1 MQRSSDG
8 FDKISLGAL
17 ESGFSAIVYLRA
29 CSFAHLSFIP
39 IRGAMSEETTTGNT
53 KSGGEEIRKDSG
65 LVPEGASGSIL
76 NSEECPANNGKTG
89 LIFDI
94 QGHSVH
100 DGPGTRTLIFLSGCP
115 LRCTWCANPEGLKH
129 RQRLMHKEQF
139 CKECPRRCIAACPH
153 GAVSAVEDG
162 PALVSF
168 DRSKCESC
176 QSRECLDVCYMGAL
190 QLSGK
195 YYTVDEVM
203 AILNRDRYY
212 WGQKGGVSL
221 SGGDPLMQ
229 GKFVVELLRR
239 CNDAYINVCIETTA
253 NISRRTLK
261 AVAPFVQWFF
271 IDVKNMDSK
280 RHKEFTGVGNETIL
294 ENIRWLA
301 GSGWEGRILL
311 RMPVIAG
318 FNDSIENARATAAFM
333 KSCGL
338 NEINLLPFHRLGA
351 SKYRQLGLE
360 YQYDDQPACNPED
373 LKPLAEIYE
382 AQGLKCY
389 IGSNTP
395 F

>member
-1 MQRSSDG
+1 MEQEGPELLDD
-8 FDKISLGAL
+8 FDI
-17 ESGFSAIVYLRA
+17 
-29 CSFAHLSFIP
+29 
-39 IRGAMSEETTTGNT
+39 
-53 KSGGEEIRKDSG
+53 
-65 LVPEGASGSIL
+65 VPELACDAGCDIEIGV
-76 NSEECPANNGKTG
+76 GRDKQKG

-115 LRCTWCANPEGLKH
+115 LRCTWCANPEGLKY

-139 CKECPRRCIAACPH
+139 CKGCPRRCVDACPQ
-153 GAVSAVEDG
+153 GAVQSIEDG

-168 DRSKCESC
+168 DRSKCDLC
-176 QSRECLDVCYMGAL
+176 QTRECIGVCYMRAL

-195 YYTVDEVM
+195 FYSVDEIM

-212 WGQKGGVSL
+212 WGPKGGVSL

-229 GKFVVELLRR
+229 GKFVTELLRR
-239 CNDAYINVCIETTA
+239 CNEAYINVCIETTA
-253 NISRRTLK
+253 NIPRRTLE
-261 AVAPFVQWFF
+261 AVAPYVQWFF

-280 RHKEFTGVGNETIL
+280 RHRQFTGVGNETIL
-294 ENIRWLA
+294 ANIRWLA
-301 GSGWEGRILL
+301 SSNWGGRILL
-311 RMPVIAG
+311 RMPVIPG
-318 FNDSIENARATAAFM
+318 FNDSDENAQATAAFM

-351 SKYRQLGLE
+351 SKYKQLGLDHAFE
-360 YQYDDQPACNPED
+360 DQPAKTPED
-373 LKPLAEIYE
+373 LKPLAEVYQ
-382 AQGLKCY
+382 AQGLTCY